1 MGQKAFFWNLF
12 FDGLAEY
19 YSADLAQKVKRG
31 MTENVLEGKFNGGL
45 VPYGYKVVDQ
55 KYQIDENEAQLI
67 KEIFNLYANTEISA
81 NKISKYLTSKGI
93 FNRNGNPFN
102 NGTIYGILG
111 CRKYIGEYSIG
122 NHVNKNGIPA
132 IIDED
137 TFNRAFQKRATF
149 KKHSSSFRSKV
160 GYALAGKAYC
170 GICGNILIGESSTKR
185 DQTYNYYRCS
195 NYRKKKCEVPAV
207 KSVLLD
213 KIVVESTIRFL
224 QDTISDDEMAK
235 TLLEQRFGKTSSS
248 TILQNKILEIEKKM
262 DNIISTIESG
272 QGFDG
277 LKKRYEELQDQRIT
291 LEAECIKEKEKE
303 KAATI
308 SKDELQAAFSVLSR
322 KESMEKVNKR
332 RVIIQSIDSVF
343 VFPDGRVTIFFQFKG
358 SKHVSLEGIKNGL
371 SIEKV
376 KNNFYME
383 KIFGDGYYGISVK
396 DPSFRFAD
404 KRRYKMKCI
413 YKNSTNQ
420 YYKFPDTVFDSLD
433 GLELVTAIK
442 DQMSKKPRIFKR
454 PFTIEEI
461 AN

>member
-1 MGQKAFFWNLF
+1 M
-12 FDGLAEY
+12 
-19 YSADLAQKVKRG
+19 
-31 MTENVLEGKFNGGL
+31 
-45 VPYGYKVVDQ
+45 
-55 KYQIDENEAQLI
+55 
-67 KEIFNLYANTEISA
+67 
-81 NKISKYLTSKGI
+81 
-93 FNRNGNPFN
+93 
-102 NGTIYGILG
+102 
-111 CRKYIGEYSIG
+111 
-122 NHVNKNGIPA
+122 
-132 IIDED
+132 
-137 TFNRAFQKRATF
+137 
-149 KKHSSSFRSKV
+149 
-160 GYALAGKAYC
+160 
-170 GICGNILIGESSTKR
+170 
-185 DQTYNYYRCS
+185 
-195 NYRKKKCEVPAV
+195 

-332 RVIIQSIDSVF
+332 RVIIQFIDSVF

-433 GLELVTAIK
+433 GLEPVTAIK